1 MMKVIQPGVMAL
13 VQDGGRIGKH
23 RIGLTTGG
31 PLDRHAMDW
40 ANRLCGNAVDTTAL
54 EISIGGLVLE
64 AQQDT
69 VIAVTGADMPLSIGK
84 QPRARWQTQPVKAGE
99 RIELGYAQQGCRTY
113 LAVAGGFQVEPM
125 FGSTATVVR
134 EKLGGLHGKALA
146 NGDVLPCPA
155 TAAGSIPL
163 QQLATEHRPQYASS
177 VTLRVIP
184 GYQQAHFS
192 AAQQALFFSSTYTVS
207 EQCDRMGYRLEG
219 QPVQADI
226 TSMLSEGICYGA
238 IQIPANG
245 QPIVLLNDRQTIGG
259 YPVKSGRCC
268 RWTSRAS
275 PSCCRVAR
283 CILPRSVR
291 RKHTMPCNWRPTVL
305 PIPAYSRWRIHDD
318 LVPARPGYC

>member
-1 MMKVIQPGVMAL
+1 M
-13 VQDGGRIGKH
+13 
-23 RIGLTTGG
+23 
-31 PLDRHAMDW
+31 
-40 ANRLCGNAVDTTAL
+40 
-54 EISIGGLVLE
+54 LE

-99 RIELGYAQQGCRTY
+99 RIELGYAQQGCRSTY

-155 TAAGSIPL
+155 TAAGSILL

-259 YPVKSGRCC
+259 YPKIGAVLSLDI
-268 RWTSRAS
+268 
-275 PSCCRVAR
+275 AR
-283 CILPRSVR
+283 LTQLLPGGKVHFTPISQAEAHNALQLAAYRFA
-291 RKHTMPCNWRPTVL
+291 HTRLQPVENT
-305 PIPAYSRWRIHDD
+305 
-318 LVPARPGYC
+318 